1 MGTSAAH
8 KKVLH
13 YLKGFL
19 DSRFRGNDGIRGMDK
34 WQEKQNIETTG
45 VSTYKGFRGNDGI
58 RGMDKWQE
66 KQNIETTGVST
77 YKGFR
82 GNDGTRGRSGN
93 KEFPNQEKCRV
104 SHPDFIGIRNADLQK
119 QCRNRRGFE
128 LPI

>member
-19 DSRFRGNDGIRGMDK
+19 DSR
-34 WQEKQNIETTG
+34 
-45 VSTYKGFRGNDGI
+45 FRGNDGI

-119 QCRNRRGFE
+119 QCRKRRGFE